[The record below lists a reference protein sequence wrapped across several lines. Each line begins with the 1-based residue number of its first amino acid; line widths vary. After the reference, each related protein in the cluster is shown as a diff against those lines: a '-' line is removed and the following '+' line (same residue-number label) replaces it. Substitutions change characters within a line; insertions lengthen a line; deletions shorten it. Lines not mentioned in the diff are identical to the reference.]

1 MERCLLKLLSWNW
14 NGRRWNEIIRVAER
28 SRTRIVEAA
37 TGAGVWWQA
46 KSMSLPSGAVTQ
58 AAGTLKPALGSSHP
72 LG

>member
-1 MERCLLKLLSWNW
+1 MLFKTSFMELEWKMVERN
-14 NGRRWNEIIRVAER
+14 IRAAER
-28 SRTRIVEAA
+28 SRSRIVEAA

-58 AAGTLKPALGSSHP
+58 AAGTLRPPLGSSHP